1 MGRAVSEIPSRC
13 GRRDGDSWAMFVA
26 AIEAPAPA
34 NDPSRNRD
42 VDRGTVI
49 FWALVVLIISVAF
62 WIMHD
67 IQSHHFG
74 YAINPSRMS
83 ATTSLSA
90 PYLPAFAIIAQH
102 GYRATKEV

>member
-1 MGRAVSEIPSRC
+1 MGRAVSEIPFRC

-42 VDRGTVI
+42 VDRGAVI

-67 IQSHHFG
+67 IQSHHLG
-74 YAINPSRMS
+74 YAYRSGMS

-90 PYLPAFAIIAQH
+90 P
-102 GYRATKEV
+102 